1 MCTLIAKVRAEY
13 RSILSQ
19 ENEILDQ
26 LDTENVNNAVEFDPS
41 YQLEDEEWFCIAEF
55 SKRDFFIDLCK
66 EDFST
71 ASLGQIANDEYDE
84 IQCIVIFQDGQKHF
98 QRITPSRFVNRK
110 TILDYSGQPKIVEH
124 RKQLEVKLESDAIF
138 ITATDTL
145 YFRQIPKIKTIF
157 SGIEELDREATQPE
171 VDKFL
176 GHETIELQ
184 EGYDTHSVGSHNRKR
199 IADIGEKFLDLPPDK
214 QQKLVKY
221 AKDKT
226 GINFENQKFKINSEK
241 DLKNLLYALD
251 QRYYYADI
259 YEENR
264 VANSVRVVQS
274 KIVE

>member
-1 MCTLIAKVRAEY
+1 MFILIGKVKSGY
-13 RSILSQ
+13 RNILSQ

-26 LDTENVNNAVEFDPS
+26 LDIENINNAVEFDPR
-41 YQLEDEEWFCIAEF
+41 YQLEDDEWFCIAEF

-71 ASLGQIANDEYDE
+71 ASLSQIANDEYDE

-145 YFRQIPKIKTIF
+145 YFRQIAKIKTIF
-157 SGIEELDREATQPE
+157 PEIEKLAREATQPE

-176 GHETIELQ
+176 GHRTIELQ
-184 EGYDTHSVGSHNRKR
+184 EEYDAYSVGSHNRKR
-199 IADIGEKFLDLPPDK
+199 IADIGNKYMSLPPEK
-214 QQKLVKY
+214 QQKLIDY

-226 GINFENQKFKINSEK
+226 GINFENGTFKIGSET
-241 DLKNLLYALD
+241 DLKNLLYAMD

-264 VANSVRVVQS
+264 VASSVRVV
-274 KIVE
+274 

>member
-1 MCTLIAKVRAEY
+1 MCTLIAKVKAEY

-19 ENEILDQ
+19 ERQILDQ
-26 LDTENVNNAVEFDPS
+26 LNTNGIDTVEFNPG
-41 YQLEDEEWFCIAEF
+41 YVLEDDGWFYITDF
-55 SKRDFFIDLCK
+55 SNQNFFIDLCK

-110 TILDYSGQPKIVEH
+110 TILDYSEQPKIVEH

-145 YFRQIPKIKTIF
+145 YFRQIARIKTIF
-157 SGIEELDREATQPE
+157 SGIEELSREASQHK
-171 VDKFL
+171 VDEFL
-176 GHETIELQ
+176 GHRTIALQ
-184 EGYDTHSVGSHNRKR
+184 EGYDTNPVGSHNRKR
-199 IADIGEKFLDLPPDK
+199 IADIGEKFLNLSSDK
-214 QQKLVKY
+214 QQKLVDY

-226 GINFENQKFKINSEK
+226 GINFENGTFKIGSET
-241 DLKNLLYALD
+241 DLKNLLYAMD

-264 VANSVRVVQS
+264 VANSVRVV
-274 KIVE
+274 

>member
-1 MCTLIAKVRAEY
+1 MCTLIAKVKY
-13 RSILSQ
+13 GLRSILSQ
-19 ENEILDQ
+19 ENKILDQ
-26 LDTENVNNAVEFDPS
+26 LDTEKIDTFEFDPS
-41 YQLEDEEWFCIAEF
+41 YKLEDDEWSYITDF
-55 SKRDFFIDLCK
+55 SKGDFFIDLCK

-110 TILDYSGQPKIVEH
+110 TILDYSGEPKIVEH

-145 YFRQIPKIKTIF
+145 YFRQIARIKTIF
-157 SGIEELDREATQPE
+157 LGIEELAREATQPE

-176 GHETIELQ
+176 NHGTIKLQ
-184 EGYDTHSVGSHNRKR
+184 EGYNTHSVGSHNRKR
-199 IADIGEKFLDLPPDK
+199 IADIGNKYLNLSSEK
-214 QQKLVKY
+214 QQELIDY

-226 GINFENQKFKINSEK
+226 GINFENGTFKVGSET
-241 DLKNLLYALD
+241 DLKNLLYAMD
-251 QRYYYADI
+251 ERYYYADI

-264 VANSVRVVQS
+264 IANSVRVV
-274 KIVE
+274 